1 MVSGDSWSAVFAG
14 HAVSYGIKSDG
25 TLWAWGENS
34 RGHLGLG
41 SKSAAVL
48 VPTQIGTDNDWLS
61 ISAAKGAFTAQK
73 HQVALKKDHTLW
85 AWGAAIVN
93 GSEVEEMAPAQVG
106 TDSDW
111 MKISASNSH
120 TLAIKSNGSLYSW
133 GFGAQGALGHD
144 TNEDTAVPTQV
155 GSATNWVEIDA
166 APQASLA
173 ISADHSLWTWG
184 HNEQNRLGHAG
195 SAPAQV
201 RITR

>member
-1 MVSGDSWSAVFAG
+1 
-14 HAVSYGIKSDG
+14 
-25 TLWAWGENS
+25 
-34 RGHLGLG
+34 
-41 SKSAAVL
+41 
-48 VPTQIGTDNDWLS
+48 
-61 ISAAKGAFTAQK
+61 
-73 HQVALKKDHTLW
+73 
-85 AWGAAIVN
+85 
-93 GSEVEEMAPAQVG
+93 
-106 TDSDW
+106 